1 MAAAPETP
9 QVIEAA
15 CLPLRQD
22 RLDKLLEQLE
32 MCEKALQ
39 VCHDLVGGFGL
50 TAYSMHAK
58 RVCFSSMA
66 CRVAPFDL
74 AQRHTVWAR

>member
-39 VCHDLVGGFGL
+39 VRPRLGMGASTPL
-50 TAYSMHAK
+50 ISTADRHA
-58 RVCFSSMA
+58 
-66 CRVAPFDL
+66 P
-74 AQRHTVWAR
+74 

>member
-22 RLDKLLEQLE
+22 RLDQLLVQLE

-39 VCHDLVGGFGL
+39 VCQLSLVVSRLEAAG
-50 TAYSMHAK
+50 
-58 RVCFSSMA
+58 
-66 CRVAPFDL
+66 
-74 AQRHTVWAR
+74 

>member
-15 CLPLRQD
+15 CLPLRQG

-39 VCHDLVGGFGL
+39 VR
-50 TAYSMHAK
+50 AK
-58 RVCFSSMA
+58 STS
-66 CRVAPFDL
+66 
-74 AQRHTVWAR
+74 

>member
-39 VCHDLVGGFGL
+39 VCLSPGI
-50 TAYSMHAK
+50 
-58 RVCFSSMA
+58 
-66 CRVAPFDL
+66 APCTV
-74 AQRHTVWAR
+74 RHFA